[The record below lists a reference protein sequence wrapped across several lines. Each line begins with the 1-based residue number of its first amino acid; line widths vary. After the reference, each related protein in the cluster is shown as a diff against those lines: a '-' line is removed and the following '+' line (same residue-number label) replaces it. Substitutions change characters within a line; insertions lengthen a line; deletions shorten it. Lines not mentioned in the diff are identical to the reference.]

1 MVISSEIYATRVNL
15 NTRPDCILCDNL
27 QLAAVIT
34 SCPRVQSTTVQDLR
48 QQLASGFLADIDL
61 AMQGT
66 VMLQNNWQLISS
78 KQPAQRC
85 DSAGNETVSEWALVM
100 GSSSD
105 TTLA

>member
-1 MVISSEIYATRVNL
+1 MVIPSENYATRVNL
-15 NTRPDCILCDNL
+15 NTRSDCILCDNL

-66 VMLQNNWQLISS
+66 VMLQNNWQLISE
-78 KQPAQRC
+78 RC

>member
-1 MVISSEIYATRVNL
+1 M
-15 NTRPDCILCDNL
+15 
-27 QLAAVIT
+27 T
-34 SCPRVQSTTVQDLR
+34 SCPRVQITTVQDLK
-48 QQLASGFLADIDL
+48 QQLASGVLANIDL

-78 KQPAQRC
+78 KQPAKRC